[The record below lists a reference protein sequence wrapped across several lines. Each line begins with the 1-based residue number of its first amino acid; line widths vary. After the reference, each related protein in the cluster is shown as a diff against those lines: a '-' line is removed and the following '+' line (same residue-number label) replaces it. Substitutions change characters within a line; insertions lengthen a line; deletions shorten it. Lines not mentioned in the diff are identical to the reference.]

1 MVQKQLKSTHRAP
14 DAATLRQVA
23 AVAGR
28 SLPSA
33 VVRPDRRLVM
43 VNVKM
48 VEESAVALAQQAKA
62 QGITQKQFI
71 CRALQAAGV
80 PMDPLDLEDRTPRR
94 RAA

>member
-23 AVAGR
+23 ADAGR

-48 VEESAVALAQQAKA
+48 VEELAVALAQQAKA

>member
-23 AVAGR
+23 ADAGR

>member
-1 MVQKQLKSTHRAP
+1 MAKELKSTQRSP

-23 AVAGR
+23 SDAGR
-28 SLPSA
+28 LLPAA
-33 VVRPDRRLVM
+33 VVRQDRRTVM

-48 VEESAVALAQQAKA
+48 AEVSAIALAQQAKA
-62 QGITQKQFI
+62 QGITQKQLV
-71 CRALQAAGV
+71 CRALEAAGV

>member
-1 MVQKQLKSTHRAP
+1 MAKQPRSAHRAP

-23 AVAGR
+23 TDAGR

-33 VVRPDRRLVM
+33 VVRRDRRTVM

-48 VEESAVALAQQAKA
+48 AEESAIALAQEAKA
-62 QGITQKQFI
+62 QGITQKQLI
-71 CRALQAAGV
+71 CRALEAAGV

>member
-1 MVQKQLKSTHRAP
+1 MTKQLKSAHRAP

-23 AVAGR
+23 TDAGR

-33 VVRPDRRLVM
+33 VVRPNRRTVM
-43 VNVKM
+43 VNIKM
-48 VEESAVALAQQAKA
+48 AEASAIALAQQAKA
-62 QGITQKQFI
+62 QGLTQKQLV

>member
-1 MVQKQLKSTHRAP
+1 MAKQLKSTQRSP

-23 AVAGR
+23 SDAGR
-28 SLPSA
+28 LLPAA
-33 VVRPDRRLVM
+33 VVRQDRRTVM

-48 VEESAVALAQQAKA
+48 AEVSAIALAQQAKA
-62 QGITQKQFI
+62 QGITQKQLV
-71 CRALQAAGV
+71 CRALEAAGV

>member
-1 MVQKQLKSTHRAP
+1 MAKQLKSAHRAP

-23 AVAGR
+23 TDAGR

-33 VVRPDRRLVM
+33 VVRPDRRTVM
-43 VNVKM
+43 VNIKM
-48 VEESAVALAQQAKA
+48 AEESAIALAQQAKA
-62 QGITQKQFI
+62 QGITQKQLV

>member
-23 AVAGR
+23 ADAGR

-62 QGITQKQFI
+62 QGITQKQLI